1 MSTRTVRRSSGA
13 GQSAAAL
20 KRAGK
25 RRPPKTQSRRA
36 RGKPRT
42 LSEQYWDI
50 THRPLQC
57 LVFLLPMILAY
68 EVGMIMLHSG
78 RGNDPP
84 SPLAAQQLLQWFFSL
99 FGANGF
105 YLPGLALVV
114 VLLGWQ
120 MASSFPWK
128 VSLGPL
134 AGMMGES
141 VLLAMPLLFM
151 NQWLPL
157 LRSLQGASSNQPTT
171 LRQGFDELLLSVGAG
186 LYEELVFRLIIISLI
201 TLLLI
206 DIGRFRQVTG
216 VALAVIV
223 SSVLF
228 AAHHYHPIGADP
240 WSTSEFAFRVVAG
253 GYLAVVYVVRGF
265 GLAVG
270 CHVTYD
276 VMAFLL

>member
-1 MSTRTVRRSSGA
+1 MSTKSLRRSA
-13 GQSAAAL
+13 ATKPSAAAM
-20 KRAGK
+20 KRSGK

-36 RGKPRT
+36 RTKSQAM
-42 LSEQYWDI
+42 SEHYWDV

-68 EVGMIMLHSG
+68 EVGMILLHGG

-84 SPLAAQQLLQWFFSL
+84 SALAAQQLLQWFFSL

-105 YLPGLALVV
+105 YLPGLALIV

-128 VSLGPL
+128 VYVQPLLGM
-134 AGMMGES
+134 AGES
-141 VLLAMPLLFM
+141 VLLAVPLLLM

-157 LRSLQGASSNQPTT
+157 LRSLQGSTAQPAT
-171 LRQGFDELLLSVGAG
+171 LREGVDELLLSVGAG
-186 LYEELVFRLIIISLI
+186 LYEELVFRLIIISLL

-206 DIGRFRQVTG
+206 DIGRLRQVTG

-223 SSVLF
+223 SSALF
-228 AAHHYHPIGADP
+228 AAHHYHPIGADA
-240 WSTSEFAFRVVAG
+240 WSTGEFAFRVVAG
-253 GYLAVVYVVRGF
+253 GYLAVVYVTRGF